1 VADLRLPAA
10 PRGPAL
16 GQQRR
21 AHIAQDGCSPAVE
34 EVGVEVEVEVEVE
47 EEVEVEVEVEVE
59 EEVDVEVEEE
69 ERRGNGNNTPAH
81 DTTADVNLR
90 QVASFS
96 SGSR

>member
-10 PRGPAL
+10 TRGPAL

-21 AHIAQDGCSPAVE
+21 AHIALDGCSPAVD
-34 EVGVEVEVEVEVE
+34 EVGVVVVVE
-47 EEVEVEVEVEVE
+47 
-59 EEVDVEVEEE
+59 VEVEEE